1 MNKLKNVL
9 WMPAVASFLFALS
22 ATPVHAAGFNE
33 GEAKSFIESF
43 ITPMTNVAL
52 WAVPLVAIL
61 ACIFT
66 GIVWMLKDEE
76 EKESKHWKK
85 PIKGII
91 FAAVIA
97 ESIAVIL
104 KIFGIAA

>member
-9 WMPAVASFLFALS
+9 WMPAAASFLFALS

-43 ITPMTNVAL
+43 ITP
-52 WAVPLVAIL
+52 I
-61 ACIFT
+61 T